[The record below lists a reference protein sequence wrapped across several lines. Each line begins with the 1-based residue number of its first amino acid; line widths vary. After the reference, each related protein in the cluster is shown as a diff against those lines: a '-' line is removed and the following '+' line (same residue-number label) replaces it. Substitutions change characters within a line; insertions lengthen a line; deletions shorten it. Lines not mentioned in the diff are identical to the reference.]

1 MSSSRLPDI
10 TANMRS
16 ERSAIVGRSRRL
28 LGSMLST
35 TVPMSGKRWWFYG
48 KRPIVFA
55 QNA

>member
-16 ERSAIVGRSRRL
+16 ERSAIVGPSRRP